1 MGGGESSHSDFSH
14 PFFLPLTP
22 LSPCLSVPHGF
33 PTVRLPQ
40 RALPQV
46 FGSFDQLTLHSTQ
59 IASSFSLRKG
69 KFSVT
74 IYFPLITT
82 LSNLISS
89 SFPKICRI
97 LFTLQPHCFI
107 LASVWLCEWIIFCAQ
122 CMHHIYIY
130 MHKKYTTPPFETN

>member
-1 MGGGESSHSDFSH
+1 MGEGESSHSDFSH
-14 PFFLPLTP
+14 PFFLSLTP
-22 LSPCLSVPHGF
+22 VSPCLSVPHGF

-40 RALPQV
+40 RALPQF

-82 LSNLISS
+82 LSNLISFF
-89 SFPKICRI
+89 FPKIYRI
-97 LFTLQPHCFI
+97 VFTLQPHCCI
-107 LASVWLCEWIIFCAQ
+107 LASLWLCEWIIFCTQ
-122 CMHHIYIY
+122 CMHYIYIY
-130 MHKKYTTPPFETN
+130 IYAEKYTPL